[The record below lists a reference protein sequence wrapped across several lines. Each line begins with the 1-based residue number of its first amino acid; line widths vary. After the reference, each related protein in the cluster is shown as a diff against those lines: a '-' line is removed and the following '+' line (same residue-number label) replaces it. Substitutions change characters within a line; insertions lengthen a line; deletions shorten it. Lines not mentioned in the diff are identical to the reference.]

1 MKILSFD
8 IGMKN
13 LAYSIL
19 EYDPE
24 KKEFLDILYWENI
37 NIYENDQEVQI
48 HNRKCTHCDKKKR
61 VKCIRPSVSY
71 FFEKMRDEWIDEPE
85 DQFSCLFLNNSPL
98 RCEGFVRR
106 EVCTI
111 HKKKVEKGIEGMDD
125 DICFYN
131 YDNKNLKCV
140 NKLYKKRENKEYI
153 CDKKAKFIKYDE
165 VGRKLSFCVSCYK
178 KQEDKDNFQEV
189 IKKNISEDEIYMRIY
204 NKFLSR
210 KQFEEVDEVIL
221 ENQPA
226 LKNPKMKSIQMFIYS
241 FFFIRRQMGYF
252 PNLNRVSFFSAY
264 TKFDSIFKD
273 EKPKELENYKDR
285 KKQSIY
291 LTKKLVSE
299 KWNEHL
305 LKHPK
310 KDDLADAF
318 IQGLTYISK
327 HYDIKVEIE
336 EEKETLE
343 EDI

>member
-13 LAYSIL
+13 LAYAIL
-19 EYDPE
+19 DFDETE
-24 KKEFLDILYWENI
+24 KKFNDIVHWENV
-37 NIYENDQEVQI
+37 NIYDNENEI
-48 HNRKCTHCDKKKR
+48 KLCERKCTHCDKKKR
-61 VKCIRPSVSY
+61 VKCVRPSINF
-71 FFEKMRDEWIDEPE
+71 FFEEMRDEWLEDETL
-85 DQFSCLFLNNSPL
+85 CKFLNPPQLIKN
-98 RCEGFVRR
+98 GFVRR

-111 HKKKVEKGIEGMDD
+111 HKKKLEKECTDEK
-125 DICFYN
+125 ICFYN
-131 YDNKNLKCV
+131 YDNRNMKCV
-140 NKLYKKRENKEYI
+140 NRLYKKKEDKEYI
-153 CDKKAKFIKYDE
+153 CEKKAKYIKFDE
-165 VGRKLSFCVSCYK
+165 IGRKLSYCKGCYK
-178 KQEDKDNFQEV
+178 KQDGLEEFEEV
-189 IKKNISEDEIYMRIY
+189 MKKNVSEDEIYLQIY
-204 NKFLSR
+204 NKFLTR

-252 PNLNRVSFFSAY
+252 PNLKKVSFFSAY

-291 LTKKLVSE
+291 LTRKLVSE
-299 KWNEHL
+299 DWNKHL
-305 LKHPK
+305 DKHPK

-327 HYDIKVEIE
+327 HYDVKVVIE
-336 EEKETLE
+336 EDVIPETE
-343 EDI
+343 GN